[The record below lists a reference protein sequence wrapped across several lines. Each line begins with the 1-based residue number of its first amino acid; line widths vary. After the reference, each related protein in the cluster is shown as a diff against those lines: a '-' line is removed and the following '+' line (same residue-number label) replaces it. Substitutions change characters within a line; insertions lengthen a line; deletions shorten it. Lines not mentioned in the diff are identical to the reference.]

1 MRRTLAAAL
10 LLSLVFARRVRA
22 ADEEKPVDSSAG
34 EHIEVTATRYPDDP
48 ANLPGVVTVLDG
60 QMLRD
65 RGMTDLRSALGVVAG
80 VDIAPG
86 GDNGPASS
94 VPEMW
99 GLREFDAFLLV
110 VDGVP
115 WGGAFN
121 PELSSLS
128 LKDVARIEILRG
140 SAPVMYGATS
150 FVGVIQVI
158 HNDPGSRR
166 AQAQVQ
172 AGINDSF
179 GVDGAFDLGH
189 WAGFDSRIVV
199 DAGHQEY
206 DDPRAAW
213 TRGHALWRN
222 LRPVGKGS
230 FRFDVDLFSLD
241 QFPTS
246 PAPREGA
253 VLSTAVPLDANHNP
267 SDAKLDPRRGM
278 VMLSFDQPLS
288 FGAWGVIGS
297 YAHVKQESVRGFL
310 QDTVYP
316 ESPALGLRQDVGLD
330 EVYLDGHL
338 QITSVPKWSFVT
350 GIDALLGWADASGG
364 IFDYTVSP
372 AGTTVPDSGAFADH
386 TRVDIDDT
394 RRFGGAY
401 GAAAWTPGERWRLE
415 LGARYNFT
423 HESRTATSFD
433 VLTATT
439 EGGDD
444 DRDENRLSGSAGV
457 AFTAWKSGLD
467 DLKVFA
473 GYRNTFKPAA
483 IDFGFDAEQEIL
495 EPEEGQSLEVG
506 ARTALM
512 NRRIEIEVEAF
523 QMELKDIVI
532 PEDAGGGVPGIENGG
547 EQNLE
552 GIELELR
559 GRVLDDLWARG
570 AWSYHDATFGDFVQ
584 DFDGVPT
591 QLDGNRVEMSPH
603 DLAAVGA
610 IWAPTSGFTGHAEV
624 KYTGARFLN
633 KRNTALAPG
642 FTSWSA
648 GVGWRA
654 GKWEARLDAENI
666 SNRRDPVAESEF
678 ADAAYYRMAPRQVWL
693 SFRWH
698 F

>member
-1 MRRTLAAAL
+1 MRHHLAAL
-10 LLSLVFARRVRA
+10 LLLPVLCGARA
-22 ADEEKPVDSSAG
+22 HAKDEEKPVETEGST
-34 EHIEVTATRYPDDP
+34 HVEVTATRYPDDP

-80 VDIAPG
+80 VDIAQG
-86 GDNGPASS
+86 GDQGPASS

-121 PELSSLS
+121 PELPALS
-128 LKDVARIEILRG
+128 LRDVARIEIMRG
-140 SAPVMYGATS
+140 AAPVMYGATS
-150 FVGVIQVI
+150 FVGVIQVL
-158 HNDPGSRR
+158 HNAPGSAH

-172 AGINDSF
+172 GGTNGSY
-179 GVDGAFDLGH
+179 GVDVAVDVGH
-189 WAGFDSRIVV
+189 WLGFDSRILV
-199 DAGHQEY
+199 DAGHQGYE
-206 DDPRAAW
+206 DDRAEW
-213 TRGHALWRN
+213 TKAHTLWRN

-230 FRFDVDLFSLD
+230 FRFDVDLLYLD

-246 PAPREGA
+246 PAPREGS
-253 VLSTAVPLDANHNP
+253 VLSDAVPLDANHNP
-267 SDAKLDPRRGM
+267 SDAKVDPRRGT
-278 VMLSFDQPLS
+278 LTLGFDQPLS
-288 FGAWGVIGS
+288 FGAWGVTGS
-297 YAHVKQESVRGFL
+297 YAHVKQESIRGFIE
-310 QDTVYP
+310 DTVYP
-316 ESPALGLRQDVGLD
+316 ESPALGLRQDVSLD

-338 QITSVPKWSFVT
+338 QISSVPKWTFVT
-350 GIDALLGWADASGG
+350 GIDALLGWADSSGG

-372 AGTTVPDSGAFADH
+372 AGTAVPDSDAFASH
-386 TRVDIDDT
+386 TLVDIEDT

-401 GAAAWTPGERWRLE
+401 GAAAWAPGERWRLE

-444 DRDENRLSGSAGV
+444 DRTENRLSGSAGV
-457 AFTAWKSGLD
+457 AFTAWKSGAD
-467 DLKVFA
+467 DVKVFA

-483 IDFGFDAEQEIL
+483 IDFGFDAEPEIL

-506 ARTALM
+506 ARTALL
-512 NRRIEIEVEAF
+512 NRRLEIEAEAF
-523 QMELKDIVI
+523 TMKAKDIVI
-532 PEDAGGGVPGIENGG
+532 PDEEAGGVPGVENGG
-547 EQNLE
+547 EQNFE

-559 GRVLDDLWARG
+559 GQIMESLWARG
-570 AWSYHDATFGDFVQ
+570 AWSYHNATFGDFVQ

-610 IWAPTSGFTGHAEV
+610 IWAPAHGLTGHAEV

-648 GVGWRA
+648 GIGWRA
-654 GKWEARLDAENI
+654 GKWEARVDAENI
-666 SNRRDPVAESEF
+666 GNRRDPVAESEF
-678 ADAAYYRMAPRQVWL
+678 ADAAYYRMPPRQIWT
-693 SFRWH
+693 SFRWN